1 MKEFVLKLNLYKT
14 PIAVFICWL
23 FHINGI
29 FGILYWDKQWFLS
42 NTPLNLSISFGL
54 LIWTLKEFN
63 IKVFLAI
70 IIAFL
75 TGMIA
80 EIIGVNTGVIFGN
93 YWYGENLGIKVWGV
107 PLLIG
112 VNWAILT
119 FIIGSLSAKITNNRF
134 IAIGLGA
141 IIMVL
146 FDFIIEP
153 SAPKFDFWYWENEMI
168 PLKNYIDWLL
178 IALIPQTAYHVF
190 VKEKEHVFSFQ
201 LLLAQLIFFGTFFII
216 L

>member
-1 MKEFVLKLNLYKT
+1 MKEIISKLNLYKI
-14 PIAVFICWL
+14 PVAIFICWL

-54 LIWTLKEFN
+54 LIWTLKELN
-63 IKVFLAI
+63 RKVLLAV

-80 EIIGVNTGVIFGN
+80 EIIGVNTGIIFGN

-112 VNWAILT
+112 INWAILT
-119 FIIGSLSAKITNNRF
+119 FIIGAISSKIVKNKI
-134 IAIGLGA
+134 IAIVLGA
-141 IIMVL
+141 TLMVL

-153 SAPKFDFWYWENEMI
+153 SAPKFDFWYWENEVI

-178 IALIPQTAYHVF
+178 IALIPQTAYHVL
-190 VKEKEHVFSFQ
+190 VKEKEYIFSSQ
-201 LLLAQLIFFGTFFII
+201 LFLAQLIFFGTFFII